1 MDFST
6 VRKRIDTH
14 GYRNLDEFEDDF
26 NLIIANCMKY
36 NAKDN
41 FFYRAAV
48 RMRDLGGVILRK
60 ARRDAE
66 RIGFDFPSGMHLPEP
81 PKLEPP
87 PTFSWDDG
95 KRHSKSCL
103 TKLLLLPFVSHSCV
117 SHVFCLGPLSVD
129 RLLNP
134 VSRKQLSQEEQLKR
148 LLDHLDLLSSMKSS
162 PSRNKR
168 LKLLKKTINDV
179 RSETSVSTSVSASAS
194 SQRLPPDI
202 TRPAEEFKEFPVE
215 PVSREERAYLQAFL
229 LHTVVVF

>member
-1 MDFST
+1 M
-6 VRKRIDTH
+6 
-14 GYRNLDEFEDDF
+14 
-26 NLIIANCMKY
+26 
-36 NAKDN
+36 
-41 FFYRAAV
+41 
-48 RMRDLGGVILRK
+48 
-60 ARRDAE
+60 
-66 RIGFDFPSGMHLPEP
+66 
-81 PKLEPP
+81 
-87 PTFSWDDG
+87 
-95 KRHSKSCL
+95 
-103 TKLLLLPFVSHSCV
+103 
-117 SHVFCLGPLSVD
+117 SHVLCLGPLAVD

-179 RSETSVSTSVSASAS
+179 RSETSVSTSVSAS

-229 LHTVVVF
+229 LHTLL